1 MQVHRKSKAFALSGG
16 GLPPLSVYG
25 YYTIYYPKLQ
35 LQIILYKQPDIL
47 SIRKQ
52 KGDTAMRFLIIT
64 KKQLML
70 CLCVLLGAVVAVV
83 GSLTAFAKNER
94 LLPIY
99 CVKTDKKQIAISFDA
114 AWGNDDTGTLID
126 ILAEYD
132 VPATFFVVGSWV
144 DKYPES
150 VKQLSDAG
158 HQIQNHSN
166 THPHM
171 PQLSREQMRDELE
184 SCNDKIEAITGVRPT
199 LHRPPYGDYDN
210 ALIEVMDSLGMKT
223 IQWSVDSLDWKDSA
237 SAQSICDRVTKKVT
251 NGSIVLF
258 HNDADH
264 TPEALP
270 TILKCLKDEGYEFVF
285 ISDLILKD
293 NYEIDHAGMQC
304 PTENS

>member
-1 MQVHRKSKAFALSGG
+1 MKC
-16 GLPPLSVYG
+16 
-25 YYTIYYPKLQ
+25 
-35 LQIILYKQPDIL
+35 
-47 SIRKQ
+47 
-52 KGDTAMRFLIIT
+52 LIVT

-70 CLCVLLGAVVAVV
+70 VLCVLAAVIITVV
-83 GSLTAFAKNER
+83 GSVGVFAGSER

-99 CVKTDKKQIAISFDA
+99 CVETDKKQIAISFDA
-114 AWGNDDTGTLID
+114 AWGNDDTQTLID
-126 ILAEYD
+126 ILKEYN

-150 VKQLSDAG
+150 VKALSDAG
-158 HQIQNHSN
+158 HQVQNHSN

-171 PQLSREQMRDELE
+171 PQLSKTQMVDELE
-184 SCNDKIEAITGVRPT
+184 SCNSKIEKITGVRPT

-210 ALIEVMDSLGMKT
+210 SLLEATKSVNMT
-223 IQWSVDSLDWKDSA
+223 AIQWSVDSLDWKETA
-237 SAQSICDRVTKKVT
+237 TPESIVKRVTSKVK

-285 ISDLILKD
+285 ISDLIYKD
-293 NYEIDHAGMQC
+293 NYEIKHDGTQC
-304 PTENS
+304 EIKGAE